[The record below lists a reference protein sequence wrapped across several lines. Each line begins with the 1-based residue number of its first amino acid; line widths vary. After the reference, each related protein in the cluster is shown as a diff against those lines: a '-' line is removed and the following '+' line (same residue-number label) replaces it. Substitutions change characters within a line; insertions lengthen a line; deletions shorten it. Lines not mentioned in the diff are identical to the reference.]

1 MMDPVHDYRLSS
13 PAALRNRDPILG
25 VLRTLLP
32 SAGKVLEIASGTGEH
47 IVHFAASFADL
58 IWIPSDLSSES
69 RASIQGWIQT
79 ERLPNVLAPLDLD
92 AANAVWPI
100 DRASAVI
107 AINMV
112 HISPWAA
119 TKGLFKGAARILP
132 KAAPLLLYG
141 PFSRSEETMAPTNI
155 DFDADLRSRNPEWGI
170 RSLDDVVREAAM
182 AGLRL
187 EHSIEMPANN
197 LCVVFERTAN
207 SVGGFEV

>member
-1 MMDPVHDYRLSS
+1 MNAAHDPRLSS

-25 VLRTLLP
+25 VLRTILP
-32 SAGKVLEIASGTGEH
+32 PTGKVLEIASGSGEH
-47 IVHFAASFADL
+47 ILHFAAHFPDL
-58 IWIPSDLSSES
+58 IWIPSDPSSES
-69 RASIQGWIQT
+69 RASISAWLASDGRANI
-79 ERLPNVLAPLDLD
+79 LAPLDLD
-92 AANAVWPI
+92 AANAVWPV

-141 PFSRSEETMAPTNI
+141 PFSRADQTMPPSNI

-170 RSLDDVVREAAM
+170 RSLDDIMREAAM
-182 AGLRL
+182 VGLRL
-187 EHSIEMPANN
+187 EHTTEMPANN
-197 LCVVFERTAN
+197 LCLIFERA
-207 SVGGFEV
+207 G